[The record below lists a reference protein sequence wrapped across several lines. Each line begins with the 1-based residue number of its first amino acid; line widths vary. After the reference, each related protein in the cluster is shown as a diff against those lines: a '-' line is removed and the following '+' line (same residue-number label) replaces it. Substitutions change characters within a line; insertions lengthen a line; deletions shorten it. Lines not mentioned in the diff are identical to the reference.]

1 MKSPNGT
8 KTKSTKTATKTSK
21 AATKRSEDILRYKR
35 LLEDNEARLMSKT
48 NAKGEQLTPDQI
60 ATLQDIVQKQ
70 RDKLSELTGA

>member
-8 KTKSTKTATKTSK
+8 KTKSTKTPAKTSK
-21 AATKRSEDILRYKR
+21 AAAKRSEDIQRYKR

-48 NAKGEQLTPDQI
+48 NAKGEQLTADQI

>member
-1 MKSPNGT
+1 MKRPNGA
-8 KTKSTKTATKTSK
+8 KTKSTKTTAKTSK
-21 AATKRSEDILRYKR
+21 AAAKRSEDIMRYKR